1 MSLLTDP
8 DDYAIACKRYADSV
22 VSILRGG
29 RLVVAENG
37 HASDETG
44 RVVDTFGSGDV
55 AKHRHFAKWLVHTIA
70 LSLSTLLPAPCL
82 KQEKPRL
89 GLPSL
94 SPGISLAQETNYSG
108 LFQTVSTA
116 EV

>member
-8 DDYAIACKRYADSV
+8 DDYATTFKRYADSV

-29 RLVVAENG
+29 RPVVPENG
-37 HASDETG
+37 HASENAG

-55 AKHRHFAKWLVHTIA
+55 AKYRRFAKWSVHTIPS
-70 LSLSTLLPAPCL
+70 SLTKLLPAPCL

-89 GLPSL
+89 DLPSL
-94 SPGISLAQETNYSG
+94 TPGISLEEPNYSG
-108 LFQTVSTA
+108 LLQTVSTSEA
-116 EV
+116 